1 MDGRRDIESRLRQ
14 SWSVADWWW
23 PLEGHEN
30 SEHRKLIGRFAF
42 IVFFCWADRE
52 RKARERGN
60 ELSAQ
65 LGQALLTYWAVD
77 RQSKWQ

>member
-42 IVFFCWADRE
+42 IVFCVGPTGKGKPA
-52 RKARERGN
+52 KGGMN
-60 ELSAQ
+60 
-65 LGQALLTYWAVD
+65 
-77 RQSKWQ
+77 